1 MEPVD
6 TLVIPGYPQGMA
18 TETIKR
24 AARSLAERGLVR
36 LSVDLPVEDANR
48 LEEVSRRSGYNKV
61 TTLMRAIRLLADL
74 DAHERG
80 GGEVILTGTDGTRE
94 RLRLL

>member
-1 MEPVD
+1 
-6 TLVIPGYPQGMA
+6 MA
-18 TETIKR
+18 TDTIKR
-24 AARSLAERGLVR
+24 TARSLAERGLVR
-36 LSVDLPVEDANR
+36 LSVDLPVDDANR

-74 DAHERG
+74 DAHERA
-80 GGEVILTGTDGTRE
+80 GGEVTLTNADGSKE